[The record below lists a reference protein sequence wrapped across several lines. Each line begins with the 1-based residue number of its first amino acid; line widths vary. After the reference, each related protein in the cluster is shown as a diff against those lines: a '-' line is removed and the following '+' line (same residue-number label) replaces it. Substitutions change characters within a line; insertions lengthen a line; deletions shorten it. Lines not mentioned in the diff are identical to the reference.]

1 LTAGA
6 LLYYGLG
13 LWAFTSS
20 RIVVSTFYA
29 LQDAG
34 TPVRIALV
42 CILVKVIMAVVFMQ
56 FLDYKGLAL
65 STSLAS
71 VLNLIFLISAL
82 QIKLGHIN
90 WKNTIL
96 SLINTLMG
104 TVVMSIGVI
113 MASCWIL
120 PDSNASFI
128 LKLSGLFGCIFIGIV
143 IYTLLSFLLNRQ
155 EIQLLFGA
163 IRQIRRT

>member
-1 LTAGA
+1 
-6 LLYYGLG
+6 
-13 LWAFTSS
+13 
-20 RIVVSTFYA
+20 
-29 LQDAG
+29 
-34 TPVRIALV
+34 
-42 CILVKVIMAVVFMQ
+42 MQ

-96 SLINTLMG
+96 SLINSLMG
-104 TVVMSIGVI
+104 TIVMSIGVI

-120 PDSNASFI
+120 PDSDASFT

-143 IYTLLSFLLNRQ
+143 IYIISAILLNRQ
-155 EIQLLFGA
+155 EIQLLFGD